1 MNNDIDRLLDFRKL
15 HEAIVRD
22 INRAPAPE
30 QAGPTGSPQHAKTE
44 GIGVTRDITPYLAR
58 VESVAKT
65 LEQTKSH
72 ARELELTVNDLQQR
86 QIELENSLNEAA
98 YRNSQLEESFA
109 AERNRAARAQTIA
122 GEAAKRIQELEA
134 ALAEANAR
142 ADALTSAIEKAFAGV
157 VDQPNSSTAAAA

>member
-1 MNNDIDRLLDFRKL
+1 MNNNIDRLLDFRKL
-15 HEAIVRD
+15 HEGIVRE

-30 QAGPTGSPQHAKTE
+30 ESGPPGSPQHAKTE
-44 GIGVTRDITPYLAR
+44 SIVVTRDIAPYLAR
-58 VESVAKT
+58 LASVAET

-72 ARELELTVNDLQQR
+72 ARELELTVDDLQQR
-86 QIELENSLNEAA
+86 QIELESSFSEAA
-98 YRNSQLEESFA
+98 YRNSQLEESFV

-122 GEAAKRIQELEA
+122 GEAAKRIEELET

-157 VDQPNSSTAAAA
+157 VDKPNSGTAAAA